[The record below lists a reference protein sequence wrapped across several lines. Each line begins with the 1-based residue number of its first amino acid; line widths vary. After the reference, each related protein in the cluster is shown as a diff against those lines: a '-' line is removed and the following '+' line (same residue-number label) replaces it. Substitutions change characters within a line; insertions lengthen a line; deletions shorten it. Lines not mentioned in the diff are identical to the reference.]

1 MIMIDI
7 VIGTKISACWKM
19 LGLTTLHP
27 ANAGI
32 VSADR
37 PIPTSTDIR
46 NVKSHMKPIVAT
58 VTLVVIIRLYL
69 NGNATWMNRSML
81 IGMNRSLVAINAA
94 IIGILISLQLTS
106 MLKPVR

>member
-1 MIMIDI
+1 MIDI
-7 VIGTKISACWKM
+7 VIGITKRARWKM
-19 LGLTTLHP
+19 LGFTTLHA

-46 NVKSHMKPIVAT
+46 NVKSNMELIVIT

-81 IGMNRSLVAINAA
+81 IGMNRSLVALNAA